1 MALVIDKLANS
12 PDFQA
17 LYEKI
22 ASADYQS
29 LHDNALKHPEIAD
42 MIARLN
48 GPETHRLGV
57 DTKKVWEAIKSFF
70 GWQYRSFNI
79 RSLASDL
86 DDFLALI
93 PKDDFVA
100 LYHKYENDEDVKKIV
115 AYLKSDDFAKVAHI
129 VAQVP
134 EIRDLVAYLEG
145 NNVPIIEFLNKLAD
159 RLGLPHWTK
168 YTAYTVKS
176 TRSWRDFLE
185 EAKKLIDLD
194 QVMAL
199 VIDKLANSPDF
210 QALYEKIASAD
221 YQSLHDNALKHPE
234 IADMIA
240 RLNGLGVDTKK
251 VWEAI
256 KSFFGWQYRSFNTR
270 SLASDLDDFLALIPK
285 DDFVALYHKY
295 ENDEDVKKIVAY
307 LKSDDFAKVAH
318 IVAQETMFQS
328 SNF

>member
-1 MALVIDKLANS
+1 M
-12 PDFQA
+12 
-17 LYEKI
+17 KI
-22 ASADYQS
+22 AVVIFAV
-29 LHDNALKHPEIAD
+29 LGLACALPA
-42 MIARLN
+42 
-48 GPETHRLGV
+48 P
-57 DTKKVWEAIKSFF
+57 
-70 GWQYRSFNI
+70 

-210 QALYEKIASAD
+210 QAL
-221 YQSLHDNALKHPE
+221 
-234 IADMIA
+234 
-240 RLNGLGVDTKK
+240 
-251 VWEAI
+251 
-256 KSFFGWQYRSFNTR
+256 
-270 SLASDLDDFLALIPK
+270 
-285 DDFVALYHKY
+285 
-295 ENDEDVKKIVAY
+295 
-307 LKSDDFAKVAH
+307 
-318 IVAQETMFQS
+318 
-328 SNF
+328 